1 MNTTTTTY
9 ILAYM
14 FKDIKGN
21 LQDTYITYETL
32 AEAQEAYDNQTILDN
47 CYSCNICKVIK
58 STDYPVWPKEN
69 T

>member
-1 MNTTTTTY
+1 MNTTTTY

-21 LQDTYITYETL
+21 IQDNYITYETL
-32 AEAQEAYDNQTILDN
+32 AEAQEAYDNQIILDH

-58 STDYPVWPKEN
+58 STDYPV
-69 T
+69 